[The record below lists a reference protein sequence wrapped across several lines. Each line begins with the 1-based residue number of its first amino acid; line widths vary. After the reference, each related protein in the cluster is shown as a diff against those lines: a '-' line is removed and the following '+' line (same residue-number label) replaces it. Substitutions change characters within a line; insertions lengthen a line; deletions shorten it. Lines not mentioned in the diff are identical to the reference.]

1 MTLKSEN
8 QFFFNILFYLFIYF
22 FKITQPKSWFF
33 ENFSTIDKVLVQ
45 MI

>member
-8 QFFFNILFYLFIYF
+8 QFFK
-22 FKITQPKSWFF
+22 KITQPQSRFF

-45 MI
+45 II